1 MDVRQI
7 LMSTPSPTVTR
18 YPGVIAT
25 VAIRAAGMRRTRA
38 FRSTA
43 ALAVCALILACGDG
57 GAPEGDSGSGDGG
70 ATLGGGPSGGVL
82 VVLADREP
90 DQLNPVTF
98 NSVPAYH
105 AVHLMFRALAGRDST
120 LSGYAPDLATS
131 WRMEDDSTLILTLRD
146 DVQWHDGTP
155 VTAEDVVFTIGL
167 QRDPLT
173 ASPRQADVTA
183 VASVVARDSFTV
195 AVTLARTG
203 TYTVNSLLEVV
214 PVPKHLLRDIAPSDI
229 RTASF
234 NRNPVGNGFYRFGS
248 WSAGQS
254 LRLDVNA
261 DKPDGRAA
269 IDRII
274 MRFIP
279 DVSAAMTELLA
290 GQGDLLS
297 RLPPN
302 QKDRMEAAPNVGVH
316 TAPRIRPAW
325 IALNTRRAPFDDV
338 RVRRAL
344 LMGVDR
350 DAIARGLFGDIG
362 EPALSPIPQV
372 LREHTP
378 GVRPIPFDPDSARA
392 LLAQAGWRDSN
403 GDGLLDRDGRS
414 LRIEVDF
421 VSTDQTRQDVLV
433 AMQSMLRR
441 VGIDLV
447 PRAYESTTWVQRLRD
462 GGFTASFW
470 GWGWGPGVMGP
481 NAEMVFHSRSIPP
494 NGPNF
499 AASSHPRIDAL
510 IDSTLVTAD
519 TTRARAIWRELEQL
533 MIDDAVYAPI
543 YMDPELYAVHARLRN
558 VAFRGLEW
566 NEDAVYWWIDPA
578 DRLGRDRVR

>member
-1 MDVRQI
+1 MNTSSARRALQ
-7 LMSTPSPTVTR
+7 
-18 YPGVIAT
+18 
-25 VAIRAAGMRRTRA
+25 VAL
-38 FRSTA
+38 TA
-43 ALAVCALILACGDG
+43 AVLLLACSDAEVPANDT
-57 GAPEGDSGSGDGG
+57 APGSD
-70 ATLGGGPSGGVL
+70 AETLGGGPPGGVV

-131 WRMEDDSTLILTLRD
+131 WQMEDDSTLVLTLRD
-146 DVQWHDGTP
+146 DVYWHDGTR
-155 VTAEDVVFTIGL
+155 VSAHDVVFTIDL
-167 QRDPLT
+167 QGDPQT
-173 ASPRQADVTA
+173 ASPRQADVAA
-183 VASVVARDSFTV
+183 VSAAVARDSFTV
-195 AVTLARTG
+195 AVTLERTG
-203 TYTVNSLLEVV
+203 MYTVNSLLEVV
-214 PVPKHLLRDIAPSDI
+214 PVPKHLLGDVAPADMHA
-229 RTASF
+229 TAF
-234 NRNPVGNGFYRFGS
+234 NRSPVGNGFYRFGS
-248 WSAGQS
+248 WTAGQS

-269 IDRII
+269 IERII

-279 DVSAAMTELLA
+279 DVSAAMTELLSA
-290 GQGDLLS
+290 QGDLLS
-297 RLPPN
+297 RLPPTHME
-302 QKDRMEAAPNVGVH
+302 RMNAAENVEVH

-325 IALNTRRAPFDDV
+325 IALNTRRPPFDDV

-350 DAIARGLFGDIG
+350 GAIARGLFGDIG
-362 EPALSPIPQV
+362 EPALSPIPV
-372 LREHTP
+372 ILREHSP
-378 GVRPIPFDPDSARA
+378 DVRPVPFDQDSARL
-392 LLAQAGWRDSN
+392 LLAAAGWRDTD
-403 GDGLLDRDGRS
+403 GDGVLDRNGRA
-414 LRIEVDF
+414 LRFEVDF

-433 AMQSMLRR
+433 AMQSMLRPI
-441 VGIDLV
+441 GIDLA

-462 GGFTASFW
+462 GSFTASFW

-481 NAEMVFHSRSIPP
+481 NAEMIFHSRSIPP

-510 IDSTLVTAD
+510 IDSTLVVTDTA
-519 TTRARAIWRELEQL
+519 RARTIWRELEQL

-543 YMDPELYAVHARLRN
+543 YMDPELYAVHSRLQN
-558 VAFRGLEW
+558 VEFRGLEW
-566 NEDAVYWWIDPA
+566 NEDAVYWWIDPP

>member
-1 MDVRQI
+1 MASAANGPRTVRRREVRVSRTGHFAATAR
-7 LMSTPSPTVTR
+7 LC
-18 YPGVIAT
+18 IA
-25 VAIRAAGMRRTRA
+25 R
-38 FRSTA
+38 
-43 ALAVCALILACGDG
+43 ALIASVLVSACGDG
-57 GAPEGDSGSGDGG
+57 AAPAADGAVDDRE
-70 ATLGGGPSGGVL
+70 TLGGGPAGGVL

-131 WRMEDDSTLILTLRD
+131 WRLEDDSTLVLALRE
-146 DVQWHDGTP
+146 DVYWHDGVP

-167 QRDPLT
+167 QGDPLT
-173 ASPRQADVTA
+173 ASPRQADVGA
-183 VASVVARDSFTV
+183 VKSAVVRDSFTV
-195 AVTLARTG
+195 AVTLSRTG
-203 TYTVNSLLEVV
+203 MYTVNSLLEVV
-214 PVPKHLLRDIAPSDI
+214 PVPKHLLGDVAPADI
-229 RTASF
+229 RTAAF
-234 NRNPVGNGFYRFGS
+234 NRAPVGNGFYRFGS
-248 WSAGQS
+248 WTAGQS
-254 LRLDVNA
+254 LQLDVNA
-261 DKPDGRAA
+261 DKPDGSAA
-269 IDRII
+269 IERII

-297 RLPPN
+297 RLPPS
-302 QKDRMEAAPNVGVH
+302 QKDRMDAAATVAVH

-325 IALNTRRAPFDDV
+325 IALNTRRPPFDDV

-344 LMGVDR
+344 LLATDR
-350 DAIARGLFGDIG
+350 DEIARGLFGDIG
-362 EPALSPIPQV
+362 EPALSPIPRI
-372 LREHTP
+372 LREHSP
-378 GVRPIPFDPDSARA
+378 GVRPIPFDPDSARV
-392 LLAQAGWRDSN
+392 LLAQAGWRD
-403 GDGLLDRDGRS
+403 GDGDGVLERNGRP

-462 GGFTASFW
+462 GSFTASFW

-499 AASSHPRIDAL
+499 AASSHARIDAL
-510 IDSTLVTAD
+510 IDSTLVTSD
-519 TTRARAIWRELEQL
+519 TARARTIWRELEQL

-543 YMDPELYAVHARLRN
+543 YMDPELYAVHSRLQN
-558 VAFRGLEW
+558 VEFRGLEW
-566 NEDAVYWWIDPA
+566 NEDAVYWWIDPD
-578 DRLGRDRVR
+578 DRLGRDRVRRSP

>member
-1 MDVRQI
+1 MDLRSI
-7 LMSTPSPTVTR
+7 LKASVSCFR
-18 YPGVIAT
+18 NRSAT
-25 VAIRAAGMRRTRA
+25 ALLA
-38 FRSTA
+38 A
-43 ALAVCALILACGDG
+43 ALVAACG
-57 GAPEGDSGSGDGG
+57 GDSADPGSGTDGRDHE
-70 ATLGGGPSGGVL
+70 TLGGGPPGGVL

-131 WRMEDDSTLILTLRD
+131 WQLENDSTLILELRD
-146 DVQWHDGTP
+146 DVYWHDGTR
-155 VTAEDVVFTIGL
+155 VTAADVVFTIEL
-167 QRDPLT
+167 QGDPLT
-173 ASPRQADVTA
+173 ASPRQADVAA
-183 VASVVARDSFTV
+183 VTSIVARDSFTV
-195 AVTLARTG
+195 AVTLDRTG
-203 TYTVNSLLEVV
+203 MYTVNSLLEVV
-214 PVPKHLLRDIAPSDI
+214 PVPMHLLRDVAPAEI
-229 RTASF
+229 RNAAF
-234 NRNPVGNGFYRFGS
+234 NRSPVGNGFYRFGS
-248 WSAGQS
+248 WTAGQNM
-254 LRLDVNA
+254 RLDVNA

-279 DVSAAMTELLA
+279 DVNAALTELLS

-297 RLPPN
+297 RLPPE
-302 QKDRMEAAPNVGVH
+302 QVERMRAAAGVEVH

-325 IALNTRRAPFDDV
+325 IALNTRRAPLDDV

-350 DAIARGLFGDIG
+350 DALARGLFAGIG
-362 EPALSPIPQV
+362 EPALSPIPV
-372 LREHTP
+372 ILREHSP
-378 GVRPIPFDPDSARA
+378 DVRPVPFDPDSAR
-392 LLAQAGWRDSN
+392 LLLVAAGWRDTN
-403 GDGLLDRDGRS
+403 GDGVLDRNGRP

-421 VSTDQTRQDVLV
+421 VSSDQTRRDVLV
-433 AMQSMLRR
+433 AMQSMLRPI
-441 VGIDLV
+441 GIDLV

-462 GGFTASFW
+462 GSFTASFW

-481 NAEMVFHSRSIPP
+481 NAEMVFHSRSVPP

-499 AASSHPRIDAL
+499 AASRNPRIDAL
-510 IDSTLVTAD
+510 IDSTLVTTD
-519 TTRARAIWRELEQL
+519 TARARTLWRELEQL
-533 MIDDAVYAPI
+533 MIDDVVYAPV

-558 VAFRGLEW
+558 VEFRGLEW
-566 NEDAVYWWIDPA
+566 NEDAVYWWIDSA